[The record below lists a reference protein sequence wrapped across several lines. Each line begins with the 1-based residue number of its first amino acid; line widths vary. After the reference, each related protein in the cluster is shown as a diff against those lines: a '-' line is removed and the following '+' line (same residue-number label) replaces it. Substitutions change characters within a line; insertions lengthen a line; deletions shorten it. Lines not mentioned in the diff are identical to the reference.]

1 MTFSPKERPTLQ
13 VGSTTYLL
21 FLSVTLQDEWRLH
34 DFPEGKLDGLN
45 SRERELTQQFPEVWA
60 EENPARLAKQVPLVI
75 ELNPG
80 TMTSAPTLGLPD
92 LAKPF
97 TLHMTEKDKVAM
109 GVLSQTM
116 GTWDRRVAYLLKLL
130 DSVAT
135 GWPGRLWTVAVVA
148 LLVQEATK
156 LTLGQDLIVKV
167 PHEVN
172 TLL

>member
-1 MTFSPKERPTLQ
+1 MTFSPHRRPTVQ

-21 FLSVTLQDEWRLH
+21 FLSVTSQDEWRLH
-34 DFPEGKLDGLN
+34 DLLEGKPDRLN
-45 SRERELTQQFPEVWA
+45 SQERESTQQFPEVWV
-60 EENPARLAKQVPLVI
+60 EDNPAQGCKTSPTGNRTQ
-75 ELNPG
+75 
-80 TMTSAPTLGLPD
+80 TCTTTSAPALGLPD

-97 TLHMTEKDKVAM
+97 TLHVTEKDKVAM

-116 GTWDRRVAYLLKLL
+116 GTRDRPVAYLSKPL

-135 GWPGRLWTVAVVA
+135 GWPGCLRTVAMVA

-156 LTLGQDLIVKV
+156 LTSDQDLIVKV
-167 PHEVN
+167 PHKVN